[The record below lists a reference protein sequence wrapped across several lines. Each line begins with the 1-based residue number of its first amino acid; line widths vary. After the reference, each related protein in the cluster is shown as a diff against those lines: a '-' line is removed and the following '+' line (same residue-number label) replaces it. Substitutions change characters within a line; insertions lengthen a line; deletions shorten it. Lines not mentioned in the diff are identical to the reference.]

1 MPQSLSDLE
10 QRRELIA
17 RRLAE
22 LGDLRPGSI
31 TATSGRCGKPECHC
45 HQPGQPGHGPNFR
58 LTYKVDGKTI
68 SEALPT
74 PAAIQKA
81 EREVEEFRKFQQLS
95 REFLGTNTEICRLR
109 PLAEESEMELK
120 KNDRAIRQEITREVE
135 EFLRVVFE
143 DRSKAG
149 RLDLEATEMAM
160 RSALHRAGAAAL
172 SQLLE
177 FPATSVEGRT
187 RACPCGQQAHYRER
201 RSKPVLTVVGL
212 VEVLRPYYLC
222 VYCGVGQFPVDVELD
237 IENTEFSPGVRR
249 MQGIVGQEAP
259 FDHGREQMKVLAGL
273 EVTTKSV
280 ERTAEA
286 IGADIAQ
293 REQAEI
299 QKALQLELPVVA
311 GEPIRVLYVQMDGTG
326 VPVVKKATVG
336 RQGKTECQPAHTRE
350 VKLGCVFTQTRWDK
364 EGYPIRD
371 PDSTTYTGAIES
383 AEEFGRRIYA
393 EAYGRGWSRALQK
406 VVIGDGAEWIWN
418 LVALHFSDAIQIVD
432 LYHARQH
439 LWEVARRLFPNEE
452 GKQKAWI
459 KIHQKRLLDRGKIEK
474 LVGALRS
481 MASNNSEVAE
491 KIRIEAD
498 YFARNAQRMRY
509 PKFRR
514 QHLFVGSGVI
524 EAGCKTVVAARLKR
538 SGMFWTVRGANAI
551 LALRC
556 CHLNGEFEDYW
567 QERRAA

>member
-1 MPQSLSDLE
+1 VLFQD
-10 QRRELIA
+10 QRN
-17 RRLAE
+17 
-22 LGDLRPGSI
+22 
-31 TATSGRCGKPECHC
+31 TGR
-45 HQPGQPGHGPNFR
+45 
-58 LTYKVDGKTI
+58 I
-68 SEALPT
+68 
-74 PAAIQKA
+74 
-81 EREVEEFRKFQQLS
+81 
-95 REFLGTNTEICRLR
+95 
-109 PLAEESEMELK
+109 
-120 KNDRAIRQEITREVE
+120 
-135 EFLRVVFE
+135 
-143 DRSKAG
+143 
-149 RLDLEATEMAM
+149 DLEATEMAM

-172 SQLLE
+172 SQLLQ
-177 FPATSVEGRT
+177 FPAPRGAGRT
-187 RACPCGQQAHYRER
+187 LACPCGQQAHYREQ
-201 RSKPVLTVVGL
+201 RSKPVLTAVGP

-222 VYCGVGQFPVDVELD
+222 VHCGVGQIPADVELD

-249 MQGIVGQEAP
+249 MQAVVGQEAP

-311 GEPIRVLYVQMDGTG
+311 GEPIPFQYVQMDGTG
-326 VPVVKKATVG
+326 VPVVKKETVG
-336 RQGKTECQPAHTRE
+336 RQGKTEGQPAHTRE
-350 VKLGCVFTQTRWDK
+350 VKLGCVFTQTTWDK
-364 EGYPIRD
+364 EGYAIRD
-371 PDSTTYTGAIES
+371 PHSTTYTGAIES

-393 EAYGRGWSRALQK
+393 EAYRRGWSRARKK

-439 LWEVARRLFPNEE
+439 LWEVARKLYPNDG
-452 GKQKAWI
+452 GKQKAWM

-481 MASNNSEVAE
+481 IESDNPELIE
-491 KIRIEAD
+491 KICIEAD
-498 YFARNAQRMRY
+498 YFERNAKRMRY

-524 EAGCKTVVAARLKR
+524 EAGCKTVIASRLKR

-556 CHLNGEFEDYW
+556 LGFDRAECTNQLFDFPPIQKAPAPGDKHL
-567 QERRAA
+567 R